1 MPETSIGRLAA
12 GVALVASGL
21 VGACSDGP
29 SGPRL
34 GAAAAVEATAGSGQ
48 TALVGTAVAVAPAVL
63 VRGRDDAPLEG
74 VRVRFEVAGGGG
86 SVAQTLAVTGPDGVA
101 SAGRWTLGSTAGVN
115 ELRAQVGTLAPVV
128 FTATAYT
135 PSGSPSTATG
145 AYDIDVRYIGTAST
159 RQRQAVASAV
169 ARWRSAITADLPGI
183 PLRSDAGAC
192 FEGQPAIAE
201 TVDDLLL
208 YVDFQEIDGAGSILG
223 VAGPCYVRSDSN
235 LPIVG
240 HLQLD
245 AADLRQM
252 ESRGTLDDVVLHEMG
267 HILGIGTL
275 WQAAGVV
282 SGTGT
287 QDPYFT
293 GRAGVDAYRTLGGG
307 GAGIPVENSGGEGT
321 RDGHW
326 RETVFGNELM
336 TGYIGST
343 PNPLSAMTIASLQ
356 DLGYG
361 ATLAAANGYTLGAT
375 TSSSRSAI
383 DLRGAERLRRP
394 SHRVDRDGR
403 VHPWDNGNG
412 NGPIRKQ

>member
-1 MPETSIGRLAA
+1 MPETSIRRLAA
-12 GVALVASGL
+12 GVSLVA
-21 VGACSDGP
+21 VGILAACNDGP

-34 GAAAAVEATAGSGQ
+34 GTAAAIEAAAGSGQ
-48 TALVGTAVAVAPAVL
+48 TALVGTAVEVAPAVVVL
-63 VRGRDDAPLEG
+63 GRDEAPVEG
-74 VRVRFEVAGGGG
+74 VRVRFAVTGGGG
-86 SVAQTLAVTGPDGVA
+86 SIAQALAVTGPDGIA
-101 SAGRWTLGSTAGVN
+101 SAGRWTLGSAAGVN
-115 ELRAQVGTLAPVV
+115 ELRAQVGTLEPVV

-135 PSGSPSTATG
+135 PTSPPSGATG
-145 AYDIDVRYIGTAST
+145 AYDIQVRYIGTAST
-159 RQRQAVASAV
+159 RQREAVARAV
-169 ARWRSAITADLPGI
+169 ARWRSVITADLPDI

-192 FEGQPAIAE
+192 FDGQPAIAE

-208 YVDFQEIDGAGSILG
+208 YVDFQEIDGAGRILG

-235 LPIVG
+235 LPIIG

-275 WQAAGVV
+275 WEAAAVV
-282 SGTGT
+282 SGAGT

-293 GRAGVDAYRTLGGG
+293 GRAGVDAYRVLGGG
-307 GAGIPVENSGGEGT
+307 GAGVPIENSGGEGT

-336 TGYIGST
+336 TGYIGGA

-361 ATLAAANGYTLGAT
+361 ASLAAANGYTLGAT
-375 TSSSRSAI
+375 TSSSRDAI
-383 DLRGAERLRRP
+383 DMRGAERLRRP